1 MRTQGLGCQP
11 GPGLCVSSWSPTP
24 PVQYVCVRTC
34 IVLKQPTKGF
44 PLTQAPL
51 QVSTKLWGLHAS
63 TWHSCLSCRRNTA
76 CRFHLPRARRKSSY
90 IQILA
95 APEPAPGAPWGKDS
109 VCSLGRGALAWP
121 QRRRCPTLSA
131 DPIWSHLQ
139 RKQGQPFGKAIRQK
153 NQKPKNCL
161 CFGPLI

>member
-11 GPGLCVSSWSPTP
+11 DPGLCVSSWSPTP
-24 PVQYVCVRTC
+24 PVQYVCVRIC
-34 IVLKQPTKGF
+34 IVLKQPTNGF

-95 APEPAPGAPWGKDS
+95 APEPAPGA
-109 VCSLGRGALAWP
+109 LGAKTASAACVGEHWPGPKGEGALRSVQIP
-121 QRRRCPTLSA
+121 SG
-131 DPIWSHLQ
+131 PICRENRDSPLG
-139 RKQGQPFGKAIRQK
+139 KQFGKRTRSLKIVYA
-153 NQKPKNCL
+153 L
-161 CFGPLI
+161 VH